1 MDFETVTKFIKEVG
15 FPIAVAAFLLWR
27 FDRRLGE
34 LITEIRAFHV
44 QIGSVITK
52 TSDLEK
58 HVSGEI
64 DRVIREVGHDI
75 RGALGN
81 FIPTRKP

>member
-27 FDRRLGE
+27 FDKRLGE

-52 TSDLEK
+52 TGDLEK
-58 HVSGEI
+58 HVSEEA
-64 DRVIREVGHDI
+64 DRMIREVDHNI
-75 RGALGN
+75 RGAIGHL
-81 FIPTRKP
+81 TVRKP